1 MLFEMKA
8 SKASGATSARLEPR
22 FHGLNHTGMADLD
35 APLRQAAKALGY
47 DHWDMLLTEDGLP
60 FRKFIA
66 CTWKIERY
74 ALIKIGERPVT
85 TLNSKDWNAHF
96 RDYLKKL
103 ECPYSVDTQREA
115 AIFWLASHALSF
127 DYEDGKQVYE
137 EKILSK
143 QESGGETPAAT
154 NDKPLETKL
163 DSLIHDVGIN
173 DVEIEGK
180 TLLEKSQLLERV
192 VRRKFSTRA
201 VRDAKKKKADNF
213 EAEVL
218 DINEF
223 PLGFTTGS
231 ESLDRAAIVLKMMYI
246 AELRD
251 MQQGVNQVLTIAQ
264 EYTGDPKTDSSLGRV
279 GR

>member
-1 MLFEMKA
+1 M
-8 SKASGATSARLEPR
+8 
-22 FHGLNHTGMADLD
+22 N
-35 APLRQAAKALGY
+35 
-47 DHWDMLLTEDGLP
+47 
-60 FRKFIA
+60 
-66 CTWKIERY
+66 
-74 ALIKIGERPVT
+74 
-85 TLNSKDWNAHF
+85 
-96 RDYLKKL
+96 
-103 ECPYSVDTQREA
+103 
-115 AIFWLASHALSF
+115 
-127 DYEDGKQVYE
+127 
-137 EKILSK
+137 
-143 QESGGETPAAT
+143 
-154 NDKPLETKL
+154 ETKL

>member
-8 SKASGATSARLEPR
+8 SKASGATSARLVPR

-47 DHWDMLLTEDGLP
+47 EHWDMLLTEDGLP

-66 CTWKIERY
+66 YLENRKIR
-74 ALIKIGERPVT
+74 LNKIGERPVT

-103 ECPYSVDTQREA
+103 ECPYNIDTQREA

>member
-1 MLFEMKA
+1 
-8 SKASGATSARLEPR
+8 
-22 FHGLNHTGMADLD
+22 MADLD

-66 CTWKIERY
+66 YLENRKIR
-74 ALIKIGERPVT
+74 LNKIGERPVT